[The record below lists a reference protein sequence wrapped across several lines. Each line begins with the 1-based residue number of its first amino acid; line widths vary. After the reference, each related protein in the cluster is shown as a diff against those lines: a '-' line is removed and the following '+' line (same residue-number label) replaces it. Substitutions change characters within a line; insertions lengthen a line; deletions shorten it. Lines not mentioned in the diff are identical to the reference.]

1 MVGSLIVEWVVFD
14 LATFELRSKALEL
27 PVGNLVDD
35 QVFIVVMNEACINLG
50 FRRITLLRL
59 VFRKMKEV
67 VRTQLVLLVKLI
79 LVFTM

>member
-1 MVGSLIVEWVVFD
+1 MVGSLIVECVVFD

-27 PVGNLVDD
+27 PVRNLVDD

>member
-1 MVGSLIVEWVVFD
+1 MVRSLIVEWVVFD
-14 LATFELRSKALEL
+14 LATFELGSKALEL
-27 PVGNLVDD
+27 PVRNLVDD